1 MTSIANARRQIA
13 RASTGFEDAP
23 GLFEALS
30 KSMAALNGYLGMR
43 RALDDGRLT
52 GVERRL
58 IGLMV
63 AQRCTGA
70 YWLSVQVAQARAA
83 GLTTAE
89 IADAREGYAA
99 SERRRG
105 LLFLASKLVINHGEL
120 SDADLAA
127 ARQTGLAEADIVETV
142 AHVAFN
148 MTAAFVAHGSK
159 LPLDH
164 PPAPP
169 LQGF

>member
-13 RASTGFEDAP
+13 AAATGFENAP

-30 KSMAALNGYLGMR
+30 TSMAALHGYLGLQ
-43 RALDDGRLT
+43 RALEEGRLT

-58 IGLMV
+58 VGLMV
-63 AQRCTGA
+63 AQRCASA
-70 YWLSVQVAQARAA
+70 YWLSVQVDQARAA
-83 GLTTAE
+83 GMAPAQIAE
-89 IADAREGYAA
+89 AREGYAA
-99 SERRRG
+99 SERNRG

-120 SDADLAA
+120 SAADLAA
-127 ARQTGLAEADIVETV
+127 ARQSGLTRADIVETT
-142 AHVAFN
+142 AHVILN
-148 MTAAFVAHGSK
+148 MSAAFVAHGAG